1 MPILSEYTSF
11 LQSEIVKRR
20 RKDML
25 TFRQYI
31 VYSGKRK
38 LFLDKN
44 EKEFT
49 QMITF
54 SVSDNEDS
62 SNIVQFIIAVSE
74 VNPLYA
80 VRILK

>member
-1 MPILSEYTSF
+1 MKICILQRDGENVHNGMADVMFAITEKYF
-11 LQSEIVKRR
+11 
-20 RKDML
+20 
-25 TFRQYI
+25 
-31 VYSGKRK
+31 GKRG

-54 SVSDNEDS
+54 SVSDQEDS
-62 SNIVQFIIAVSE
+62 SNILDFIIAVSK

>member
-1 MPILSEYTSF
+1 MKICIL
-11 LQSEIVKRR
+11 RR
-20 RKDML
+20 DGENVHNGMVEMMFAITEKY
-25 TFRQYI
+25 F
-31 VYSGKRK
+31 GKREI
-38 LFLDKN
+38 FLDKN

-54 SVSDNEDS
+54 SIFDNENS

-74 VNPLYA
+74 VNPLYT

>member
-1 MPILSEYTSF
+1 MKICIL
-11 LQSEIVKRR
+11 RR
-20 RKDML
+20 DGENVHNGMAEVMFTITEKYFGNRE
-25 TFRQYI
+25 
-31 VYSGKRK
+31 

>member
-1 MPILSEYTSF
+1 MKICIL
-11 LQSEIVKRR
+11 RR
-20 RKDML
+20 DGENIHNGMIEVMFAITEKYFGNRE
-25 TFRQYI
+25 
-31 VYSGKRK
+31 

-74 VNPLYA
+74 VNPLYT

>member
-1 MPILSEYTSF
+1 MKICIL
-11 LQSEIVKRR
+11 RR
-20 RKDML
+20 DGENVHNGMVEVMFAITEKY
-25 TFRQYI
+25 F
-31 VYSGKRK
+31 GKRK
-38 LFLDKN
+38 LFLNKN

-62 SNIVQFIIAVSE
+62 SNIVQFIIEVSE
-74 VNPLYA
+74 INPLYT

>member
-1 MPILSEYTSF
+1 MKICIL
-11 LQSEIVKRR
+11 RR
-20 RKDML
+20 DGENIHNGMAEVMFTITEKYFGRKE
-25 TFRQYI
+25 
-31 VYSGKRK
+31 

-62 SNIVQFIIAVSE
+62 SNIVQFIIEVSE
-74 VNPLYA
+74 INPLYI

>member
-1 MPILSEYTSF
+1 MKICIL
-11 LQSEIVKRR
+11 RR
-20 RKDML
+20 DGENVHNGMAEVMFTITEKYFGRKE
-25 TFRQYI
+25 
-31 VYSGKRK
+31 

-62 SNIVQFIIAVSE
+62 SNIVQFIIEVSE
-74 VNPLYA
+74 INPLNT

>member
-1 MPILSEYTSF
+1 MKICIL
-11 LQSEIVKRR
+11 RR
-20 RKDML
+20 DGENVHNGMAEVMFAITERYFGRKE
-25 TFRQYI
+25 
-31 VYSGKRK
+31 

-62 SNIVQFIIAVSE
+62 SNIVKFIIAVSE

>member
-1 MPILSEYTSF
+1 MKICILRRDGGNVFNGMVEVIDA
-11 LQSEIVKRR
+11 IVETYFGERE
-20 RKDML
+20 
-25 TFRQYI
+25 
-31 VYSGKRK
+31 
-38 LFLDKN
+38 LFLNKN

-62 SNIVQFIIAVSE
+62 LNIVQFIIAVSE
-74 VNPLYA
+74 VNPLYT

>member
-1 MPILSEYTSF
+1 MKICIL
-11 LQSEIVKRR
+11 RR
-20 RKDML
+20 DGENVHNGMVELMFAITEKY
-25 TFRQYI
+25 F
-31 VYSGKRK
+31 GKRK

-62 SNIVQFIIAVSE
+62 SNIVQFIIAVSG
-74 VNPLYA
+74 VNPLYT
-80 VRILK
+80 VRIL

>member
-1 MPILSEYTSF
+1 MKICIL
-11 LQSEIVKRR
+11 RR
-20 RKDML
+20 DGENVHNGMAEVMFTITEKYFGRKE
-25 TFRQYI
+25 
-31 VYSGKRK
+31 